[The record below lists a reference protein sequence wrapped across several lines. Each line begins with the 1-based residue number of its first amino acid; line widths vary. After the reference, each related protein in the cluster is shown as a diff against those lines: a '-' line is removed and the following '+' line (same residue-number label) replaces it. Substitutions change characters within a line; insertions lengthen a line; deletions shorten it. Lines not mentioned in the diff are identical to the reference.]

1 MRFPLISKVGALG
14 AVTLGLLWSLWSVQS
29 VVQERQGRQREAEQ
43 SVANS
48 LAGHQT
54 LLGPVLTRTCTE
66 TWVMLREDEHGRRT
80 ASAES
85 TTHVLR
91 LPASQMQ
98 VSARAGV
105 APRHRG
111 MFKVNG
117 YGLTADV
124 QASWGDLSA
133 LVLQPRQADAQVR
146 CEAPVLSVAVS
157 DARGIRVAE
166 LKVDDQRV
174 DVLAGSD
181 QEGQPRGFHAPLT
194 GVQPAPGVGLQV
206 RLNLEL
212 AGTRGWAMAPV
223 AETTLVSLHSDWP
236 HPSFG
241 GRFLPSERVVRNDG
255 FDATWKVSSLASTA
269 TQSWRAGLPLCKGL
283 GGNPRANPYPVANG
297 ADGADGADDAS
308 MAENGC
314 IETFG
319 VAFIDPVNAYSLS
332 DRATKYGLLFIFL
345 TFVGVGLM
353 EVLRRLRVHP
363 IQYLLVGAALALFF
377 LLLVSLSE
385 HLAFGWAYLAASV
398 ACTLLLAFYGSFV
411 LQGWGAGAGFGVGIG
426 GLYGVL
432 YALLQMEQNALVLGS
447 LLLFVVLT
455 VVMVTTRSL
464 DWYALLGQG
473 PDADAEPKSAI
484 ASGGVRAQQP

>member
-48 LAGHQT
+48 LAGSQT
-54 LLGPVLTRTCTE
+54 VLGPVLTRTCTE
-66 TWVMLREDEHGRRT
+66 TWVTLKEDEHGNRRAAADT
-80 ASAES
+80 E
-85 TTHVLR
+85 THVLR
-91 LPASQMQ
+91 LPASQMRVDAQ
-98 VSARAGV
+98 ASV

-117 YGLTADV
+117 YGVKADV
-124 QASWGDLSA
+124 QATWSDLSA
-133 LVLQPRQADAQVR
+133 LVLHPRQPDAQVR

-166 LKVDDQRV
+166 LRV
-174 DVLAGSD
+174 N
-181 QEGQPRGFHAPLT
+181 GQPVTVLSGSQQARQARGFHAPLT
-194 GVQPAPGVGLQV
+194 AVQPAQGVGLSV

-223 AETTLVSLHSDWP
+223 ADTTLVSLHSDWP

-241 GRFLPSERVVRNDG
+241 GRFLPSERVVRADG

-269 TQSWRAGLPLCKGL
+269 GQSWRAGEPLCTAAGGGL
-283 GGNPRANPYPVANG
+283 GARGNPYPPAE
-297 ADGADGADDAS
+297 GADDAS
-308 MAENGC
+308 SAENGC

-319 VAFIDPVNAYSLS
+319 VSFIDPVNAYSLS

-363 IQYLLVGAALALFF
+363 VQYLLVGSALALFF

-385 HLAFGWAYLAASV
+385 HLAFGWAYLAASM
-398 ACTLLLAFYGSFV
+398 ACTLLLTFYGSFV
-411 LQGWGAGAGFGVGIG
+411 LQGWGAGAGFGAGIG

-447 LLLFVVLT
+447 LLLFAVLSG
-455 VVMVTTRSL
+455 VMVATRRL
-464 DWYALLGQG
+464 DWYELFGQG
-473 PDADAEPKSAI
+473 RASA
-484 ASGGVRAQQP
+484 

>member
-1 MRFPLISKVGALG
+1 MRFPLISKMGAVG
-14 AVTLGLLWSLWSVQS
+14 AVTLGLLWSLWTVQS
-29 VVQERQGRQREAEQ
+29 IVQERQGRQREAEQ

-48 LAGHQT
+48 LAGSQT
-54 LLGPVLTRTCTE
+54 LLGPVLTRTCVE
-66 TWVMLREDEHGRRT
+66 TWVTLKEDEQGNRRAT
-80 ASAES
+80 AETQS
-85 TTHVLR
+85 HVLR

-98 VSARAGV
+98 VDAQAGV

-117 YGLTADV
+117 YGVKADV
-124 QASWGDLSA
+124 QASWSDLSS

-146 CEAPVLSVAVS
+146 CEAPVLSVSVS

-166 LKVDDQRV
+166 LRV
-174 DVLAGSD
+174 NGQPVAVQSGSD
-181 QEGQPRGFHAPLT
+181 QAHHARGFHAPLT
-194 GVQPAPGVGLQV
+194 AIQPASGVGLSV

-212 AGTRGWAMAPV
+212 AGTRGFSMAPV
-223 AETTLVSLHSDWP
+223 ADTTLVRLRGDWP

-241 GRFLPSERVVRNDG
+241 GRFLPSERVVRADG

-269 TQSWRAGLPLCKGL
+269 TQSWRGGEPLCAAA
-283 GGNPRANPYPVANG
+283 GGGGPSPYPAPE
-297 ADGADGADDAS
+297 GADDAS
-308 MAENGC
+308 SPENGC

-319 VAFIDPVNAYSLS
+319 VTFIDPVNAYSLG
-332 DRATKYGLLFIFL
+332 DRATKYGLLFIVL

-385 HLAFGWAYLAASV
+385 HLAFGWAYLVASL
-398 ACTLLLAFYGSFV
+398 ACTALLTFYGGFV
-411 LQGWGAGAGFGVGIG
+411 LRGWGAGAGFGAAIG

-447 LLLFVVLT
+447 LLLFAVLSG
-455 VVMVTTRSL
+455 VMIATRHL
-464 DWYALLGQG
+464 DWYELLGQQARG
-473 PDADAEPKSAI
+473 DDDAPRGLVPGAAGST
-484 ASGGVRAQQP
+484 RA